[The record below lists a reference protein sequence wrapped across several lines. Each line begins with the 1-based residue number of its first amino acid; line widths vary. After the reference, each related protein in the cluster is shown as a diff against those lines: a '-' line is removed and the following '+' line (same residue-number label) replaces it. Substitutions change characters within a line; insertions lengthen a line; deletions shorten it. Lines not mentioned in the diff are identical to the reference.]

1 MPFTPTSISWPGTRA
16 VLLVHGIG
24 RASAAGDAAFPL
36 ESLKRALGAHGEDVA
51 VYTFNYDFINDWL
64 VRKTGLADGIRQLK
78 NVLRVKMG
86 NDEAA
91 GTIADYAGDVLW
103 PVLSADLRLA
113 IRDAFIAQ
121 LIQIHL
127 DCGVSALE
135 RGDDPLDYQTSIV
148 AHSLGC
154 FHTYE
159 TLWATALE
167 PTHRLR
173 PASNLF
179 QLQSVWLMAS
189 PVQLIRSVAAD
200 IRPIVPDIDTLSCV
214 ARPLGIPCEAMGT
227 RNTMCTD
234 RFIAVTGSQDP
245 VGGHILGRK
254 QDWAYMNLG
263 GQQTV
268 IQPQHLT
275 NVSDRASLAAAL
287 RVAATGAG
295 ANGIAVEDPH
305 SWTRYIENEAGRLR
319 EVILT

>member
-1 MPFTPTSISWPGTRA
+1 MNFRPTSISWPGSRA

-36 ESLKRALGAHGEDVA
+36 ASLKTALGADAEDVA

-64 VRKTGLADGIRQLK
+64 VRKTGLADGIRRLK
-78 NVLRVKMG
+78 DVLRMKMG
-86 NDEAA
+86 DDEAA

-113 IRDAFIAQ
+113 VRDAFIAQ

-127 DCGVSALE
+127 DCGVSALD
-135 RGDDPLDYQTSIV
+135 RGDDPLDYQISIV

-179 QLQSVWLMAS
+179 RLQSVWLMAS
-189 PVQLIRSVAAD
+189 PVQLIRSVASD
-200 IRPIVPDIDTLSCV
+200 IRAIVPDIDTLSCV
-214 ARPLGIPCEAMGT
+214 ARPLGIPYEAIGT
-227 RNTMCTD
+227 RKTMCTD

-245 VGGHILGRK
+245 VGGHILGQK
-254 QDWAYMNLG
+254 QEWAFMNLG

-268 IQPQHLT
+268 IEPQHLT
-275 NVSDRASLAAAL
+275 NVTDRASLAKALQLAA
-287 RVAATGAG
+287 AG
-295 ANGIAVEDPH
+295 GGTAGVSVVDPH
-305 SWTRYIENEAGRLR
+305 SWTRYIDSQADRLR
-319 EVILT
+319 SVILT